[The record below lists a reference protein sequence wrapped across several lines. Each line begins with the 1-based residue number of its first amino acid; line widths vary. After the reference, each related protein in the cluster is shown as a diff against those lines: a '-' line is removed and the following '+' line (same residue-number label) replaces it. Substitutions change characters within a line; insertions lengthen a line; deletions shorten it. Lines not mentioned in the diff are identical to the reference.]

1 MKAQKVMP
9 TTYTL
14 VAAVVMTAL
23 HVLVPIQVI
32 VPSPWHLFGL
42 VPLVAGVVLNLLAD
56 NAFRNAGTTVK
67 PLEEPT
73 VLICDGVFRLSRNPM
88 YLGFVAVLLGV
99 AILLRSITPYLVIP
113 VFAVLM
119 DRIFI
124 LTEERSLERGFG
136 EAWVK
141 YSHRVRRW
149 L

>member
-14 VAAVVMTAL
+14 GAVVVMIAL
-23 HVLVPIQVI
+23 HVLIPLQVI

-42 VPLVAGVVLNLLAD
+42 VPLMAGVVLNLLAD

-67 PLEEPT
+67 PLEDPT

-113 VFAVLM
+113 VFALLM

-124 LTEERSLERGFG
+124 LTEERSLERRFG
-136 EAWVK
+136 EGWVK
-141 YSHRVRRW
+141 YAVRVRRW

>member
-1 MKAQKVMP
+1 MP

-14 VAAVVMTAL
+14 VAAVMMIAL
-23 HVLVPIQVI
+23 HVIVPIQVI
-32 VPSPWHLFGL
+32 VPSPWHLFGF

-88 YLGFVAVLLGV
+88 YLGFVAVLLGI
-99 AILLRSITPYLVIP
+99 AILLRSIAPYLVIP

-124 LTEERSLERGFG
+124 LTEERSLERRFG

-141 YSHRVRRW
+141 YSLRVRRW